1 MRHRSPWPW
10 VLSLVAL
17 AACHATSSVG
27 EVPAPTTHERSVE
40 RLEAD
45 PARVGPLILAHGGQG
60 SPASR
65 SDGPAAAVERG
76 FEQLEHHAG
85 DQRAAVAAAIATIE
99 LLEDDPRFNAG
110 TGANLRL
117 DGVSIEA
124 DAAIMDDR
132 ERFGAVAGIAG
143 IRHPIRVAEAVAD
156 SPHLLLVGDGAQKIA
171 ATLGLETRDL
181 ATPQAR
187 AKLERGYA
195 RLFSEPADGPWAQWD
210 WRAHWNFETPAPA
223 SLDEAMA
230 LLRAA
235 ELAAADDGESGPQ
248 VTPDQ
253 TQDTVGVVVRTA
265 QGRYAAALSTGGTTL
280 AIHGRV
286 GDVPILGAGLYAG
299 PDGAVAATG
308 KGEAI
313 IRERVAAR
321 VYDLLARGHLPK
333 DAINAAIREISP
345 EEGVGVIAVSQQ
357 GWSAV
362 ATSQMAWAARD
373 RDQRHRADTFIQHRD
388 R

>member
-1 MRHRSPWPW
+1 MRHRSSWLLP
-10 VLSLVAL
+10 LVAL
-17 AACHATSSVG
+17 AACHAAPRVG
-27 EVPAPTTHERSVE
+27 EIPGPSVHVVTVE

-76 FEQLEHHAG
+76 FEQLEGAEDREHG
-85 DQRAAVAAAIATIE
+85 DERTAIAAAIATIE
-99 LLEDDPRFNAG
+99 SLEDDPRFNAG

-117 DGVSIEA
+117 DGRSIEA
-124 DAAIMDDR
+124 DASLMDDR
-132 ERFGAVAGIAG
+132 GRFGAVAGIAD
-143 IRHPIRVAEAVAD
+143 IRHPIRVAEAVAG
-156 SPHLLLVGDGAQKIA
+156 SPHLLLVGDGAQKFA
-171 ATLGLETRDL
+171 ATLGLEARDL

-195 RLFSEPADGPWAQWD
+195 MLFAEPPVGPWAAWD
-210 WRAHWNFETPAPA
+210 WRAHWNFDTPAPA
-223 SLDEAMA
+223 TLDEAMA

-235 ELAAADDGESGPQ
+235 ELEAEAGAQ
-248 VTPDQ
+248 VAEPDQ
-253 TQDTVGVVVRTA
+253 TKDTVGVVVRTA
-265 QGRYAAALSTGGTTL
+265 HGRYAAALSTGGTTL

-286 GDVPILGAGLYAG
+286 GDVPVLGAGLYAG
-299 PDGAVAATG
+299 PAGAVAATG

-313 IRERVAAR
+313 IRERVAGR
-321 VYDLLARGHLPK
+321 VYDLLASGNTPS
-333 DAINAAIREISP
+333 DAIRVAIREISP
-345 EEGVGVIAVSQQ
+345 EEGVGVIAVSEL
-357 GWSAV
+357 GWGAV

-373 RDQRHRADTFIQHRD
+373 RDQRHRADTFIRRRD

>member
-1 MRHRSPWPW
+1 M
-10 VLSLVAL
+10 A
-17 AACHATSSVG
+17 
-27 EVPAPTTHERSVE
+27 VE
-40 RLEAD
+40 RIEAD

-65 SDGPAAAVERG
+65 SDGPAAAVELG
-76 FEQLEHHAG
+76 FAQLEGGSDPGSSEQVAAE
-85 DQRAAVAAAIATIE
+85 QAAVAAAIATIE
-99 LLEDDPRFNAG
+99 ALEDDPRFNAG

-132 ERFGAVAGIAG
+132 ARFGAVAGIAG

-156 SPHLLLVGDGAQKIA
+156 SPHLLLVGDGAQRFA
-171 ATLGLETRDL
+171 ATLDLEARDL
-181 ATPQAR
+181 ATPEAR

-195 RLFSEPADGPWAQWD
+195 RLFSEPAEGPWAQWD

-223 SLDEAMA
+223 SLEEAMA

-235 ELAAADDGESGPQ
+235 ELAAAEQPERAFE
-248 VTPDQ
+248 PDQ

-286 GDVPILGAGLYAG
+286 GDVPVLGAGLYAG
-299 PDGAVAATG
+299 PEGAVAATG

-321 VYDLLARGHLPK
+321 VYDLLARGHMPK

-345 EEGVGVIAVSQQ
+345 EEGVGVIAVSQL
-357 GWSAV
+357 GWGAV

-373 RDQRHRADTFIQHRD
+373 REGRHQADTFIQHGD